1 MEGPQME
8 EANSTNPLFVG
19 LFFILRC
26 VVPLAI
32 MLGISY
38 LLKRFGVIAE
48 PPKPP
53 PDWNDGNS
61 NNNTFNPGE
70 GGAAHAKS

>member
-1 MEGPQME
+1 ME
-8 EANSTNPLFVG
+8 EAGNSNPLLVG

-26 VVPLAI
+26 IIPLAI

-38 LLKRFGVIAE
+38 LLKRLGVIAE

-53 PDWNDGNS
+53 PDWNNNNNNS
-61 NNNTFNPGE
+61 NNNQLNPGE
-70 GGAAHAKS
+70 GGAHAKN

>member
-1 MEGPQME
+1 ME
-8 EANSTNPLFVG
+8 EVGHTNPLLVG
-19 LFFILRC
+19 LFFVLRC
-26 VVPLAI
+26 VIPLVI

-38 LLKRFGVIAE
+38 LLKRLGVIAE

-53 PDWNDGNS
+53 PDWNNENS
-61 NNNTFNPGE
+61 NSNHLKPGE

>member
-1 MEGPQME
+1 ME

-26 VVPLAI
+26 VIPLAI

-53 PDWNDGNS
+53 PDWNNGSS
-61 NNNTFNPGE
+61 NNNTINPGE